1 MKQTTKVPV
10 EIFVSRSLSH
20 SRILKIIEP
29 WNMEP
34 EFIISTILTY
44 FKRIGIENIHP
55 LKESDSAI
63 DLIVVI
69 LKNSPELK
77 KRIAEIQRNS
87 DEAQQR
93 RKRFG

>member
-10 EIFVSRSLSH
+10 EIFVSRSLLN
-20 SRILKIIEP
+20 SRVLNIIEP

-44 FKRIGIENIHP
+44 FKRIGIEYVHP
-55 LKESDSAI
+55 LKESDPAI
-63 DLIVVI
+63 DLILIV

-77 KRIAEIQRNS
+77 KRISEIQKNS